1 MWQTIKKEISLIT
14 RDTGG
19 LVILFLMPLLL
30 ILIVTFVQD
39 GTYRNFSKEK
49 IAILLIDNDKDEI
62 SQKIKEHLDSSALFN
77 IVSGKEGKPF
87 TEEMARRLV
96 LQGKY
101 VMAIVVPEKLSS
113 DTKLRVNQNVSR
125 MVSLFSG
132 MSAEETTD
140 NKQTQAKNIRLYFD
154 PTLQASFKETVKGA
168 IRNMMAE
175 VETHYIYH
183 SLEEY
188 MEAEDSIGIDQQ
200 SIVFEEISPKSS
212 DEKIIPN
219 SVQHNVPAWAL
230 FAIFFIVIP
239 LSTNIIKEKTQGTG
253 LRVFTSPQPYSL
265 FLTGKIVVYIV
276 VSLIQ
281 FVLMLLVG
289 LYIFPLMGLPS
300 LVVTGKITLL
310 AVMAAASGLSAIAL
324 GVLLGTL
331 AKTQEQAAPLGATIT
346 VILAAIGGVWIPVF
360 AMPHTMQ
367 TIAKISPMNWGLQ
380 GFYDILLRDGSCS
393 AIAPEIGLL
402 LAFSAICFCISIY
415 YEKFKKSV

>member
-1 MWQTIKKEISLIT
+1 MWQTIKKEITLIT

-132 MSAEETTD
+132 MSAEDTTD

-200 SIVFEEISPKSS
+200 SIVFEEISPKST

-265 FLTGKIVVYIV
+265 FLTGKIMVYIV

-360 AMPHTMQ
+360 AIPHTMQ

-380 GFYDILLRDGSCS
+380 GFYDILLRDGGCS

>member
-1 MWQTIKKEISLIT
+1 MWQTIKKEITLIT

-132 MSAEETTD
+132 ISAEETTD

-200 SIVFEEISPKSS
+200 SIVFEEISPKST

-265 FLTGKIVVYIV
+265 FLTGKIMVYIV

-380 GFYDILLRDGSCS
+380 GFYDILLRDGGCS

>member
-1 MWQTIKKEISLIT
+1 MWQTIKKEITLIT

-113 DTKLRVNQNVSR
+113 DTKLLVNQNVSR

-200 SIVFEEISPKSS
+200 SIVFEEISPKST

-380 GFYDILLRDGSCS
+380 GFYDILLRDGGCS

>member
-265 FLTGKIVVYIV
+265 FLTGKIMVYIV

>member
-1 MWQTIKKEISLIT
+1 MWQTIKKEITLIT

-49 IAILLIDNDKDEI
+49 ITILLIDNDKDEI

-132 MSAEETTD
+132 MSAEDTTD

-265 FLTGKIVVYIV
+265 FLTGKIMVYIV

-380 GFYDILLRDGSCS
+380 GFYNILLRDGGCS

>member
-1 MWQTIKKEISLIT
+1 MWQTIKKEITLIT

-200 SIVFEEISPKSS
+200 SIVFEEISPKST

-265 FLTGKIVVYIV
+265 FLTGKIMVYIV

-300 LVVTGKITLL
+300 LMVTGKITLL

-380 GFYDILLRDGSCS
+380 GFYDILLRDGGCS

>member
-1 MWQTIKKEISLIT
+1 MWQTIKKEITLIT

-188 MEAEDSIGIDQQ
+188 MEAEDSIGIDKQ
-200 SIVFEEISPKSS
+200 SIVFEEISPKST

-393 AIAPEIGLL
+393 AIAPEIGR
-402 LAFSAICFCISIY
+402 AH
-415 YEKFKKSV
+415 V

>member
-1 MWQTIKKEISLIT
+1 MWQTIKKEITLIT

-96 LQGKY
+96 LQGRY

-132 MSAEETTD
+132 MSAEDTTD

-183 SLEEY
+183 SLKEY

-265 FLTGKIVVYIV
+265 FLTGKIMVYIV

-380 GFYDILLRDGSCS
+380 GFYDILLRDGGCS

>member
-1 MWQTIKKEISLIT
+1 MWQTIKKEITLIT

-188 MEAEDSIGIDQQ
+188 MEAEDSIGIDRQ
-200 SIVFEEISPKSS
+200 SIVFEEISPKST

-265 FLTGKIVVYIV
+265 FLTGKIMVYIV

-380 GFYDILLRDGSCS
+380 GFYDILLRDGGCS

>member
-1 MWQTIKKEISLIT
+1 MWQTIKKEITLIT

-113 DTKLRVNQNVSR
+113 NTKLRVNQNVSR

-200 SIVFEEISPKSS
+200 SIVFEEISPKST

-265 FLTGKIVVYIV
+265 FLTGKIMVYIV

-300 LVVTGKITLL
+300 LMVTGKITLL

>member
-1 MWQTIKKEISLIT
+1 MWQTIKKEITLIT

-132 MSAEETTD
+132 MSAEDTTD

-200 SIVFEEISPKSS
+200 SIVFEEISPKST

-265 FLTGKIVVYIV
+265 FLTGKIMVYIV

-380 GFYDILLRDGSCS
+380 GFYDILLRDGGCS
-393 AIAPEIGLL
+393 AIASEIGLL

>member
-1 MWQTIKKEISLIT
+1 MWQTIKKEITLIT

-188 MEAEDSIGIDQQ
+188 MEAEDSIGIDRQ

-265 FLTGKIVVYIV
+265 FLTGKIMVYIV

-300 LVVTGKITLL
+300 LMVTGKITLL

>member
-1 MWQTIKKEISLIT
+1 MWQTIKKEITLIT

-132 MSAEETTD
+132 MSAEDTTD

-265 FLTGKIVVYIV
+265 FLTGKIMVYIV

-380 GFYDILLRDGSCS
+380 GFYDILLRDGGCS

>member
-1 MWQTIKKEISLIT
+1 MWQTIKKEITLIT

-132 MSAEETTD
+132 MSAEDTTD

-188 MEAEDSIGIDQQ
+188 MEAEDRIGIDQQ
-200 SIVFEEISPKSS
+200 SIVFEEISPKST

-265 FLTGKIVVYIV
+265 FLTGKIMVYIV

-380 GFYDILLRDGSCS
+380 GFYDILLRDGGCS

>member
-1 MWQTIKKEISLIT
+1 MWQTIKKEITLIT

-200 SIVFEEISPKSS
+200 SIVFEEISPKST

-265 FLTGKIVVYIV
+265 FLTGKIVVYIA

>member
-1 MWQTIKKEISLIT
+1 MWQTIKKEITLIT

-200 SIVFEEISPKSS
+200 SIVFEEISPKST

-265 FLTGKIVVYIV
+265 FLTGKIMVYIV

-367 TIAKISPMNWGLQ
+367 TIAKIYPMNWGLQ
-380 GFYDILLRDGSCS
+380 GFYDILLRDGGCS

>member
-1 MWQTIKKEISLIT
+1 MWQTIKKEITLIT

-265 FLTGKIVVYIV
+265 FLTGKIMVYIV

-360 AMPHTMQ
+360 AMPHNMQ

-380 GFYDILLRDGSCS
+380 GFYDILLRDGGCS

>member
-1 MWQTIKKEISLIT
+1 MWQTIKKEITLIT

-132 MSAEETTD
+132 MSAEDTTD

-200 SIVFEEISPKSS
+200 SIVFEEISAKSS
-212 DEKIIPN
+212 DQKIIPN

-265 FLTGKIVVYIV
+265 FLTGKIMVYIV

>member
-1 MWQTIKKEISLIT
+1 MWQTIKKEITLIT

-300 LVVTGKITLL
+300 LMVTGKITLL

>member
-1 MWQTIKKEISLIT
+1 MWQTIKKEITLIT

-96 LQGKY
+96 LQGRY

-188 MEAEDSIGIDQQ
+188 METEDSIGIDQQ

-265 FLTGKIVVYIV
+265 FLTGKIMVYIV

-380 GFYDILLRDGSCS
+380 GFYDILLRDGGCS

>member
-1 MWQTIKKEISLIT
+1 MWQTIKKEITLIT

-96 LQGKY
+96 LQGRY

-132 MSAEETTD
+132 MSAEDTTD

-183 SLEEY
+183 SLKEY

-265 FLTGKIVVYIV
+265 FLTGKIMVYIV

-380 GFYDILLRDGSCS
+380 GFYDILLRDGGCS

-402 LAFSAICFCISIY
+402 LSFSAICFCISIY

>member
-1 MWQTIKKEISLIT
+1 MWQTIKKEITLIT

-77 IVSGKEGKPF
+77 IVSGKKGKPF

-265 FLTGKIVVYIV
+265 FLTGKIMVYIV

>member
-1 MWQTIKKEISLIT
+1 MWQTIKKEITLIT

-132 MSAEETTD
+132 MSAEDTTD

-183 SLEEY
+183 SLKEY

-265 FLTGKIVVYIV
+265 FLTGKIMVYIV

-380 GFYDILLRDGSCS
+380 GFYDILLRDGGCS
-393 AIAPEIGLL
+393 TIAPEIGLL

>member
-1 MWQTIKKEISLIT
+1 MWQTIKKEITLIT

-265 FLTGKIVVYIV
+265 FLTGKIMVYIV

-380 GFYDILLRDGSCS
+380 GFYDILLRDGGCS

>member
-1 MWQTIKKEISLIT
+1 MWQTIKKEITLIT

-212 DEKIIPN
+212 DKKIIPN

-265 FLTGKIVVYIV
+265 FLTGKIMVYIV

-380 GFYDILLRDGSCS
+380 GFYDILLRDGGCS

>member
-1 MWQTIKKEISLIT
+1 MWQTIKKEITLIT

-265 FLTGKIVVYIV
+265 FLTGKIMVYIV

-300 LVVTGKITLL
+300 LMVTGKITLL

-380 GFYDILLRDGSCS
+380 GFYDILLRDGGCS

>member
-1 MWQTIKKEISLIT
+1 MWQTIKKEITLIT

-200 SIVFEEISPKSS
+200 SIVFEEISPKST

-265 FLTGKIVVYIV
+265 FLTGKIMVYIV

-310 AVMAAASGLSAIAL
+310 AVMAAASAIAL

-380 GFYDILLRDGSCS
+380 GFYDILLRDGGCS

>member
-1 MWQTIKKEISLIT
+1 MWQTIKKEITLIT

-96 LQGKY
+96 LQGRY

-132 MSAEETTD
+132 MSAEDTTD

-200 SIVFEEISPKSS
+200 SIVFEEINPKSS

-265 FLTGKIVVYIV
+265 FLTGKIMVYIV

-380 GFYDILLRDGSCS
+380 GFYDILLRDGGCS

>member
-1 MWQTIKKEISLIT
+1 MWQTIKKEITLIT

-132 MSAEETTD
+132 MSTEDTMD

-200 SIVFEEISPKSS
+200 SIVFEEISPKST

-265 FLTGKIVVYIV
+265 FLTGKIMVYIV

-300 LVVTGKITLL
+300 LMVTGKITLL

>member
-1 MWQTIKKEISLIT
+1 MWQTIKKEITLIT

-77 IVSGKEGKPF
+77 IVSGKKGKPF

-113 DTKLRVNQNVSR
+113 DTKLLVNQNVSR

-132 MSAEETTD
+132 MSSEETTD

-200 SIVFEEISPKSS
+200 SIVFEEISPKST

-265 FLTGKIVVYIV
+265 FLTGKIMVYIV

>member
-1 MWQTIKKEISLIT
+1 MWQTIKKEITLIT

-132 MSAEETTD
+132 MSAEDTTD

-380 GFYDILLRDGSCS
+380 GFYDILLRDGGCS

>member
-1 MWQTIKKEISLIT
+1 MWQTIKKEITLIT

-200 SIVFEEISPKSS
+200 SIVFEEISPKST

-265 FLTGKIVVYIV
+265 FLTGKIMVYIV

-415 YEKFKKSV
+415 YEKFQKSV

>member
-1 MWQTIKKEISLIT
+1 MWQTIKKEITLIT

-200 SIVFEEISPKSS
+200 SIVFEEISPKST

-265 FLTGKIVVYIV
+265 FLTGKIMVYIV

-310 AVMAAASGLSAIAL
+310 AVMATASGLSAIAL

-380 GFYDILLRDGSCS
+380 GFYDILLRDGGCS

>member
-1 MWQTIKKEISLIT
+1 MWQTIKKEITLIT

-132 MSAEETTD
+132 MSAEDTTD

-265 FLTGKIVVYIV
+265 FLTGKIMVYIV

-310 AVMAAASGLSAIAL
+310 AVMAAA
-324 GVLLGTL
+324 
-331 AKTQEQAAPLGATIT
+331 
-346 VILAAIGGVWIPVF
+346 
-360 AMPHTMQ
+360 
-367 TIAKISPMNWGLQ
+367 
-380 GFYDILLRDGSCS
+380 
-393 AIAPEIGLL
+393 
-402 LAFSAICFCISIY
+402 
-415 YEKFKKSV
+415 

>member
-1 MWQTIKKEISLIT
+1 MWQTIKKEITLIT

-96 LQGKY
+96 LQGRY
-101 VMAIVVPEKLSS
+101 VMAIVVPKKLSS

-132 MSAEETTD
+132 MSAEDTTD

-265 FLTGKIVVYIV
+265 FLTGKIMVYIV

-380 GFYDILLRDGSCS
+380 GFYDILLRDGGCS
-393 AIAPEIGLL
+393 AIASEIGLL

>member
-1 MWQTIKKEISLIT
+1 MWQTIKKEITLIT

-62 SQKIKEHLDSSALFN
+62 SQKIKEHLASSALFN

-265 FLTGKIVVYIV
+265 FLTGKIMVYIV

-380 GFYDILLRDGSCS
+380 GFYDILLRDGGCS

>member
-1 MWQTIKKEISLIT
+1 MWQTIKKEITLIT

-96 LQGKY
+96 LQGRY

-132 MSAEETTD
+132 MSAEDTTD

-200 SIVFEEISPKSS
+200 SIVFEEISPKST

-265 FLTGKIVVYIV
+265 FLTGKIMVYIV

-380 GFYDILLRDGSCS
+380 GFYDILLRDGGCS

>member
-1 MWQTIKKEISLIT
+1 MWQTIKKEITLIT

-219 SVQHNVPAWAL
+219 SVQHM
-230 FAIFFIVIP
+230 
-239 LSTNIIKEKTQGTG
+239 S
-253 LRVFTSPQPYSL
+253 
-265 FLTGKIVVYIV
+265 
-276 VSLIQ
+276 
-281 FVLMLLVG
+281 
-289 LYIFPLMGLPS
+289 
-300 LVVTGKITLL
+300 
-310 AVMAAASGLSAIAL
+310 
-324 GVLLGTL
+324 LLGHCL
-331 AKTQEQAAPLGATIT
+331 PFFL
-346 VILAAIGGVWIPVF
+346 
-360 AMPHTMQ
+360 
-367 TIAKISPMNWGLQ
+367 
-380 GFYDILLRDGSCS
+380 
-393 AIAPEIGLL
+393 
-402 LAFSAICFCISIY
+402 
-415 YEKFKKSV
+415 

>member
-1 MWQTIKKEISLIT
+1 MWQTIKKEITLIT

-132 MSAEETTD
+132 MSAEDTTD

-188 MEAEDSIGIDQQ
+188 MEAEDSIGIDRQ
-200 SIVFEEISPKSS
+200 SIVFEEISPKST